1 MQQTSKLFL
10 SREDGH
16 MTGGRM
22 TFEHGQ
28 RVRILTL
35 NGNVSDE
42 EYEIE
47 VEKADRKGHIALIQ
61 VGTDR
66 KVKVNQRRV
75 LTNCAEGEAFVIE
88 SGDKY
93 RAVCP
98 KCSYVQEV
106 TGSNDVM
113 TCPIHGETQLHWK
126 EGERPMAE
134 ATTTADKK
142 EKSAKKEKPPA
153 VKKEKPTRDP
163 ITVNFDELKNNGGF
177 ELWTKRSVQFDHEKI
192 DVQAHVL
199 LITGDNP
206 RKFCFNTYD
215 GTLGKK
221 GKPIPVE
228 AFLKD
233 EAQDGDKK
241 PWYAVSDVDKA
252 KTRLIKDG
260 YELQK

>member
-1 MQQTSKLFL
+1 
-10 SREDGH
+10 

-22 TFEHGQ
+22 TFEQGQ

-35 NGNVSDE
+35 DGNVSKE

-75 LTNCAEGEAFVIE
+75 LTNCGEGETFVVE

-98 KCSYVQEV
+98 KCNHVQEV
-106 TGSNDVM
+106 TGIDDVM
-113 TCPIHGETQLHWK
+113 TCPNHGETKLHWK
-126 EGERPMAE
+126 EGDRPMAE
-134 ATTTADKK
+134 ATTADKK
-142 EKSAKKEKPPA
+142 EKSAKKEKQPTA
-153 VKKEKPTRDP
+153 VKKEKPTREP
-163 ITVNFDELKNNGGF
+163 IVVNFDELKGKKGF
-177 ELWTKRSVQFDHEKI
+177 ELWTKRSVQFDHERI

-199 LITGDNP
+199 LITGDNA

-221 GKPIPVE
+221 GKPIPVD

-233 EAQDGDKK
+233 GEVEGSDKK
-241 PWYAVSDVDKA
+241 PWYAVKDVEKA
-252 KTRLIKDG
+252 KARLIKDG
-260 YELQK
+260 YEEQK